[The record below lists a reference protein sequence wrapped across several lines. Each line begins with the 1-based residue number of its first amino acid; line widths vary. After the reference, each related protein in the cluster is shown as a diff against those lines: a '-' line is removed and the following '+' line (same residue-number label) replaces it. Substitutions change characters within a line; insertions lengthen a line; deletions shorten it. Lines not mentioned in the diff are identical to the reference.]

1 MPFHSF
7 PFPFLSLF
15 IAGSCRMRRV
25 AEFPYFRC

>member
-1 MPFHSF
+1 MPFHS
-7 PFPFLSLF
+7 FPFLSLF